1 MTPERFFNNSID
13 AAGLSSRRLRSMLD
27 DHGKDVAHLFK
38 CIDRTNDRI
47 EQTDQPDNLNQRVAV
62 EMTAGSWICVM
73 ESILFATA
81 MLNAQAAEQGRP
93 L

>member
-38 CIDRTNDRI
+38 CIDRI
-47 EQTDQPDNLNQRVAV
+47 EQTDQPDNLNQRVSV

-93 L
+93 S